1 MRWSSTWPDSPFI
14 RYRVLANKEI
24 LLINTVEAH
33 RQILQT
39 KCYDFVKPK
48 FLTRLLGEI
57 VGTGLLFAEGHE
69 HKKQRKMILSTNIL
83 ILIISCMNY
92 LH

>member
-1 MRWSSTWPDSPFI
+1 MDWSSTWPDSPFI
-14 RYRVLANKEI
+14 RYPILANKEI

-33 RQILQT
+33 KQILQT

-48 FLTRLLGEI
+48 FLGRLLGEI

-69 HKKQRKMILSTNIL
+69 HKRQRKMVLSMDCFSL
-83 ILIISCMNY
+83 INRTESIS
-92 LH
+92 